1 MNTESEPTIFI
12 ADLHPFFDK
21 CKTHQKEQEQIVY
34 VLNQIIQK
42 GGLAEEELFQLFE
55 VLPIAINILATITE
69 KPIDELFRAVHQRH
83 GHFVNKDVINQL
95 VQVLTDKIQEIT

>member
-1 MNTESEPTIFI
+1 MNTKSEPTISI

-21 CKTHQKEQEQIVY
+21 CKTYQKEQEQIVY

-42 GGLAEEELFQLFE
+42 GGLAEGELFQLFE

-69 KPIDELFRAVHQRH
+69 KPIDKLFRNVRQGY

-95 VQVLTDKIQEIT
+95 VQALVDKSM